1 VTNNPGRAARN
12 RLQFARS
19 RPTAAPKE
27 NPSTIYWMKMNSH
40 SSAPPSSLQ
49 PGGISGSP
57 WFLVIV
63 ALFVT
68 SLITANLIAVKVL
81 AFGPWVTDAGLLTF
95 PIAYIVG
102 DVLTEVYGY
111 AAARRVIW
119 LGFLCNAIVVGAI
132 QLAGALPA
140 EGSWDGGEAW
150 GRIFDAAPRI
160 LLASFCAYLVGEFAN
175 SYVLARLKVATN
187 GRWLWTRTIGSTIV
201 GQGLDTLIFVTI
213 AFAGVF
219 SGQVLWEML
228 YTGWLLKT
236 VYEVLATPL
245 TYLVVHKLKA
255 AEGIDIYD
263 RDTDFRPIVLGSVR

>member
-1 VTNNPGRAARN
+1 MSTD
-12 RLQFARS
+12 QH
-19 RPTAAPKE
+19 
-27 NPSTIYWMKMNSH
+27 PSPR
-40 SSAPPSSLQ
+40 SSAAANAMYASPS
-49 PGGISGSP
+49 
-57 WFLVIV
+57 FMVIV
-63 ALFVT
+63 ALYVT
-68 SLITANLIAVKVL
+68 SLITANLVAVKIL

-119 LGFLCNAIVVGAI
+119 LGFICNAIAVATF

-140 EGSWDGGEAW
+140 ESSWDGGEAW
-150 GRIFDAAPRI
+150 SRIFDSTPR
-160 LLASFCAYLVGEFAN
+160 LLAASLCAYLVGEFAN
-175 SYVLARLKVATN
+175 SFVLAKLKVRTN

-213 AFAGVF
+213 AFAGIF

-236 VYEVLATPL
+236 AYEVIATPL
-245 TYLVVHKLKA
+245 TYLVVGKLKA
-255 AEGIDIYD
+255 VEGVDAFD
-263 RDTDFRPIVLGSVR
+263 RDTDFNPLAVGSPG

>member
-1 VTNNPGRAARN
+1 MSTDQTTPT
-12 RLQFARS
+12 RS
-19 RPTAAPKE
+19 T
-27 NPSTIYWMKMNSH
+27 
-40 SSAPPSSLQ
+40 Q
-49 PGGISGSP
+49 PMVMYGSP

-63 ALFVT
+63 ALYVT
-68 SLITANLIAVKVL
+68 SLITANLVAVKVL

-119 LGFLCNAIVVGAI
+119 LGFVCNAIAVGTI

-140 EGSWDGGEAW
+140 EGSWDGGDAW
-150 GRIFDAAPRI
+150 SRIFDSTARI

-175 SYVLARLKVATN
+175 SFVLAKLKVATD
-187 GRWLWTRTIGSTIV
+187 GRWLWTRTISSTIV

-236 VYEVLATPL
+236 AYEVIATPL
-245 TYLVVHKLKA
+245 TYFVVGKLKA
-255 AEGIDIYD
+255 AEGIDTYD
-263 RDTDFRPIVLGSVR
+263 RDTNFSPIALGPAG

>member
-1 VTNNPGRAARN
+1 MSTD
-12 RLQFARS
+12 QH
-19 RPTAAPKE
+19 PTPRQV
-27 NPSTIYWMKMNSH
+27 
-40 SSAPPSSLQ
+40 SAQ
-49 PGGISGSP
+49 NAMYASP
-57 WFLVIV
+57 YFMVIV
-63 ALFVT
+63 ALYVT
-68 SLITANLIAVKVL
+68 SLITANLVAVKVL

-119 LGFLCNAIVVGAI
+119 LGFICNALAVATF
-132 QLAGALPA
+132 QLAGVLPA
-140 EGSWDGGEAW
+140 ESSWDGGDAW
-150 GRIFDAAPRI
+150 SRIFDSTPR
-160 LLASFCAYLVGEFAN
+160 LLIASLCAYLVGEFAN
-175 SYVLARLKVATN
+175 SYVLARLKVKTN

-236 VYEVLATPL
+236 AYEILATPF
-245 TYLVVHKLKA
+245 TYFVINRLKR
-255 AEGIDIYD
+255 AEGVDAFD
-263 RDTDFRPIVLGSVR
+263 RDTNFNPVALGSTG